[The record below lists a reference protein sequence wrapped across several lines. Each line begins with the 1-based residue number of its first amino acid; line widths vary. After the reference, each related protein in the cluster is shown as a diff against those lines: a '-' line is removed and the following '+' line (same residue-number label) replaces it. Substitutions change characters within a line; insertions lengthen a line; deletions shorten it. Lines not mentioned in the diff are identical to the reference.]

1 VGEVGGSTA
10 AGLASRPWS
19 SLQPLVAHE
28 HAVALADLLRARAAC
43 GVADAE
49 AAAWFTGR
57 TARPRAEIDPPPL
70 VSGDDLLA
78 AGLPAGRELGAALA
92 KVRRLQ
98 LDGLVTSR
106 AEAIAAA
113 LEPPA

>member
-1 VGEVGGSTA
+1 V
-10 AGLASRPWS
+10 
-19 SLQPLVAHE
+19 
-28 HAVALADLLRARAAC
+28 
-43 GVADAE
+43 
-49 AAAWFTGR
+49 
-57 TARPRAEIDPPPL
+57 EIDPPPL